1 MEEKINEWNYAW
13 DYGDEYAFG
22 EDVEFQIKEI
32 KHDIRPHSNQ
42 ALNTETSSACTIIG
56 AINQIIRLFWL
67 DLTKQECNN
76 LWIDAVHYCEQFGY
90 KIWNGWDTATA
101 INAVCKFWN
110 EIWSERFWTEK
121 VFYSRR
127 YWNTE
132 KPQEALAKWHLVWFT
147 VALNFGEDKYKWL
160 VRRDKY
166 PWAWWHRLNRQSTKT
181 TKPTWWA
188 SEPTADCGVYDNYE
202 WYTNQYLIR
211 DRSKYINKGM
221 YARAYMI
228 FPQSRMKNTV
238 EEEKE
243 RIAQKK
249 AFNYVLWALSN
260 AYASVPAKYQEKF
273 GELAKMIREDYAD
286 TRKMETDQEK
296 KSAIAITDAMS
307 YLYKYVNA
315 DNQKTFAELAQ
326 KFRDEYKF
334 E

>member
-1 MEEKINEWNYAW
+1 MEENFAW

-22 EDVEFQIKEI
+22 EDVEFEIKEI
-32 KHDIRPHSNQ
+32 THNIRPHSNQ

-56 AINQIIRLFWL
+56 ALNQIIRLFWIE
-67 DLTKQECNN
+67 LTRDESNN
-76 LWIDAVHYCEQFGY
+76 LWIEVVHFCEKFWY
-90 KIWNGWDTATA
+90 KIWYGWDTPTA

-110 EIWSERFWTEK
+110 EIWSERFGTEK
-121 VFYSRR
+121 VFYVRR
-127 YWNTE
+127 IWNTE
-132 KPQEALAKWHLVWFT
+132 KPQEALAKGHLVWFT
-147 VALNFGEDKYKWL
+147 MALKFGEDRIKWL

-166 PWAWWHRLNRQSTKT
+166 PWAWWHRLNWQSTKT

-188 SEPTADCGVYDNYE
+188 SEPTADCGVYDNY
-202 WYTNQYLIR
+202 YGLTNQYLIR
-211 DRSKYINKGM
+211 DRSKYMNKWM
-221 YARAYMI
+221 YTPAYMI

-260 AYASVPAKYQEKF
+260 AYASVPEKYQEKF

-286 TRKMETDQEK
+286 TREIETDQEK

>member
-1 MEEKINEWNYAW
+1 MEENFAW

-22 EDVEFQIKEI
+22 QDVEFEIKEI
-32 KHDIRPHSNQ
+32 THNIRPHSNQ
-42 ALNTETSSACTIIG
+42 WSNSETSSACTMIG
-56 AINQIIRLFWL
+56 ALNQIIRLFWIDL
-67 DLTKQECNN
+67 DTKKANE
-76 LWIDAVHYCEQFGY
+76 LWIEVVHFCEKFWY
-90 KIWNGWDTATA
+90 KIWNGWDTPTA
-101 INAVCKFWN
+101 INSVCKFWN
-110 EIWSERFWTEK
+110 EIWAERFGTEK
-121 VFYSRR
+121 VFYVRH

-132 KPQEALAKWHLVWFT
+132 KPKEALEKWHLVWFT
-147 VALNFGEDKYKWL
+147 MALNFGEDRKKWL
-160 VRRDKY
+160 VWRDSY
-166 PWAWWHRLNRQSTKT
+166 PWAWWHRLNWQATKT

-188 SEPTADCGVYDNYE
+188 SEPTADCGVYDNY
-202 WYTNQYLIR
+202 YGLTNQYLIR
-211 DRSKYINKGM
+211 DRSKYINKWM

-243 RIAQKK
+243 KIAQKK

-260 AYASVPAKYQEKF
+260 AYASVPEKYQEKF
-273 GELAKMIREDYAD
+273 GELARMIREDYAD
-286 TRKMETDQEK
+286 TRRMETDQEK

>member
-1 MEEKINEWNYAW
+1 MDEKILEWDFAW
-13 DYGDEYAFG
+13 DDWDEYAFG
-22 EDVEFQIKEI
+22 EDVEFDIQEI
-32 KHDIRPHSNQ
+32 THNIRPHSNQ
-42 ALNTETSSACTIIG
+42 ALKTETSSACTIIG
-56 AINQIIRLFWL
+56 SLNQIIRLFWIE
-67 DLTKQECNN
+67 LTRDESNE
-76 LWIDAVHYCEQFGY
+76 LWVEVVKFCEKYGY
-90 KIWNGWDTATA
+90 KVWFGWSTPTA

-147 VALNFGEDKYKWL
+147 MALNFGEDKYKWL
-160 VRRDKY
+160 VRRDSY
-166 PWAWWHRLNRQSTKT
+166 PCAWWHRLNRQSTKT

-211 DRSKYINKGM
+211 DRAKYINKWM

-273 GELAKMIREDYAD
+273 SELAKMIRDEYSD
-286 TRKMETDQEK
+286 TRKMETNQEK

-315 DNQKTFAELAQ
+315 DNQKIFAELAQ